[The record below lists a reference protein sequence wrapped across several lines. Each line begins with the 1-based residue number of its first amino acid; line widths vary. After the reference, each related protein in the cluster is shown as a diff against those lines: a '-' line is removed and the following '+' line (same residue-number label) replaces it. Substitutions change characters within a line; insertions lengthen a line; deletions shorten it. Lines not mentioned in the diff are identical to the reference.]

1 MPKVY
6 ALNMPSRARPV
17 SPPSLGD
24 GVEVWFQDVSEWFR
38 GVVIQGGYG
47 SRSRGHHFNV
57 KFDFDGSTELVDCS
71 GGQWRRP
78 SAGGA
83 AGEDADEADEA
94 GEARGAA
101 AREEAQGAA
110 PLRRADKRCR
120 PPSNLSDSVRSKHL
134 PAHGF
139 FLAAGADHSASG
151 GTTLSY
157 GPFKDK
163 SGERGGQAGTVC
175 PSHAGLRVAER
186 NPSDERRRTGPR
198 CAAESSARP
207 SLLPLRCM

>member
-134 PAHGF
+134 PAHDELLRGLF
-139 FLAAGADHSASG
+139 ETCTALYTCTASSWRPEP
-151 GTTLSY
+151 TTAH
-157 GPFKDK
+157 
-163 SGERGGQAGTVC
+163 RA
-175 PSHAGLRVAER
+175 
-186 NPSDERRRTGPR
+186 
-198 CAAESSARP
+198 ARP
-207 SLLPLRCM
+207 CRTAPSRTSPASAGGRRAQYVRATPGYA